1 MVTAKSTDMT
11 VERSARCIANGALLM
26 LMVYLVVSGAQFTW
40 LIVSPE
46 QPIAK
51 PLAASVEW
59 HHTAAGLQSVG
70 SYNLFGVSTAPAG
83 VVLSERQQA
92 PETGLQVTL
101 SGVMVGRIGQ
111 KSGAIIV
118 QSSGE
123 SDYYREGDSL
133 PGGVELVEVQHDR
146 VLIRRNGRYESLT
159 FEDSLAF
166 GLAVEGGAGEP
177 ESITG
182 YPDDL
187 LSSTRERLDSEGVA
201 AFAPI
206 GLRPSGSG
214 VAGYVYDGSNAMLNA
229 VNLQAGD
236 VITSINGQA
245 LGDLEQDKQLLDSW
259 REQSSVDVQVSRNGM
274 LVTVSYAVPEQWL

>member
-51 PLAASVEW
+51 PPAANVEW

-92 PETGLQVTL
+92 PETNLQVTL
-101 SGVMVGRIGQ
+101 SGVMVGRVGQ

-133 PGGVELVEVQHDR
+133 PEGAELVKVQFDR

-159 FEDSLAF
+159 FEDSLA
-166 GLAVEGGAGEP
+166 VEGSAGEP

-201 AFAPI
+201 ALAPI

-214 VAGYVYDGSNAMLNA
+214 VVGYVYDGSNAMLNA